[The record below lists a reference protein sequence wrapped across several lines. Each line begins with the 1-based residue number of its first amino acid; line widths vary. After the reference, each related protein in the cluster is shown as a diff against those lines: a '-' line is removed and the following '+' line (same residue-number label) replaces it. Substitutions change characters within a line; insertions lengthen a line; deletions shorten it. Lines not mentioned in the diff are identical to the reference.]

1 MKIQQYKNIV
11 LVGSTSE
18 IGSAILKELKLSSE
32 ANVYYV
38 GRTRPESQV
47 IVEHKGCSK
56 FIYCDFEDVNGSK
69 QAINKLIKTNEIDL
83 LILAAGYLPDENSE
97 FILKNIIKSS
107 TINTISPAL
116 FLVAVA
122 EKMMRSGGGD
132 ILVVSSV
139 SSIRPRIRNF
149 TYGSSKAAID
159 FFSIGLANKLLK
171 AGVFVCIL
179 RPGYVHTK
187 MTFKFKPAPFSIT
200 PEEVGKI
207 TADGLHRRKRIIY
220 APKKL
225 RYIMKI
231 IAVLPRFVFKFIE

>member
-18 IGSAILKELKLSSE
+18 IGSAILKELKLSSK

-38 GRTRPESQV
+38 GRIKPESQV
-47 IVEHKGCSK
+47 IFGHKGCSK
-56 FIYCDFEDVNGSK
+56 FIYCDFEDINSSK

-122 EKMMRSGGGD
+122 EKMMRSGSGD
-132 ILVVSSV
+132 ILVISSV
-139 SSIRPRIRNF
+139 ASIRPRIRNF

-179 RPGYVHTK
+179 RPG
-187 MTFKFKPAPFSIT
+187 
-200 PEEVGKI
+200 
-207 TADGLHRRKRIIY
+207 
-220 APKKL
+220 
-225 RYIMKI
+225 
-231 IAVLPRFVFKFIE
+231 